1 MAETYTN
8 NGLDLLYNSGFR
20 VQTQVSIWYVGLFIS
35 QTATT
40 VPASTASGSGNGW
53 TEVTASS
60 GTYTRQSIAGS
71 DISAP
76 GDVGGSARGST
87 WPQKTFT
94 GFTNNPASPINGFGI
109 FTGSIASTASPVFFA
124 NFDSGASRNLA
135 TTSDSLALT
144 PATRGT
150 P

>member
-8 NGLDLLYNSGFR
+8 NGLDLLYNSTFR
-20 VQTQVSIWYVGLFIS
+20 QGSQISVWYLGLFIS
-35 QTATT
+35 QTPTT

-60 GTYTRQSIAGS
+60 GTYTRASVAAS

-87 WPQKTFT
+87 WPAKTFT
-94 GFTNNPASPINGFGI
+94 GFTNNPASPINGFGV
-109 FTGSIASTASPVFFA
+109 FTGSVASTASPVFFA

-135 TTSDSLALT
+135 TVSDTLQVTA
-144 PATRGT
+144 ATRGT